1 MKRKELE
8 KKVLELEEKI
18 KVIDFI
24 LENGKNGIKG
34 RKLVR
39 RVTDYIDSFGELVYK
54 FVFSYV
60 KDGKIIECESVEMF
74 CPYSDRALHI
84 DETDNKYLYNV
95 YYLCKDTQEK
105 VTYVKLF
112 VDTESDK
119 VVNVTNICEYE
130 KVI

>member
-24 LENGKNGIKG
+24 LENGKNRIKAKVLA
-34 RKLVR
+34 RRLVECIA
-39 RVTDYIDSFGELVYK
+39 YSELVYK

-60 KDGKIIECESVEMF
+60 KDGEIIECESVEMF
-74 CPYSDRALHI
+74 CPFSDRALHI

-95 YYLCKDTQEK
+95 YYFCKDTQEK
-105 VTYVKLF
+105 VTYAKLF
-112 VDTESDK
+112 IDTEIDR
-119 VVNVTNICEYE
+119 VVNVTNI
-130 KVI
+130 V